1 MEGARKGGSNRA
13 REMSTGGSTVG
24 MGEGGKK
31 GTRGRDIS
39 REVPRGGH

>member
-1 MEGARKGGSNRA
+1 MEGARKRGSNRA
-13 REMSTGGSTVG
+13 REMSTGGSKVG
-24 MGEGGKK
+24 TRKGGKK